1 MVLTARGAEQHSTG
15 SDTVLAWIN
24 VALALGMVG
33 RRGAGYGCLTGQ
45 GNGQGGRE
53 HGQKADQLPGYR
65 RIDDPAARAHVAGVW
80 GVDPDA
86 LPGPGRSAYELLDAL
101 GTPDGPSALL
111 VLGSNIVV
119 SAPRATH
126 VTSRLE
132 ALDLLVVCDVVMS
145 ETAAL
150 ADVVL
155 PVTQWAEETG
165 TMTNLEGR
173 VVLRQRAITPPSG
186 VRSDLEVLAG
196 LAERLG
202 STASFPTDPE
212 EVFAELG
219 RASAGGPADYSAI
232 TYERIRD
239 EKGVFW
245 GGERLF
251 AGSFAHPDGRA
262 RMYAVEHRGA
272 AEQPCADY
280 PVHLTTGRVLA
291 QYQSGAQTRR
301 VRSLPDDG
309 PFVEMHP
316 LLAGRLGVGQGDPVR
331 VATRRGE
338 MTAPAKVVP
347 TIRPDTVFVPFH
359 WVGANRL
366 TNDALDPASRMPEFK
381 VCAASV
387 VAHAWRPQ
395 RIVVVGG
402 GMAAV
407 RLSEHLAGDE
417 RFAVTVLA
425 DEASPP
431 YNRILLSAVLEGT
444 HSADALTLRS
454 AEWYAGHGIDLR
466 LGARVLEV
474 DRDAREV
481 VLVDGR
487 RVAFDRL
494 VLACGSIPTLPP
506 IRGLVRRD
514 GTLDPRVHAF
524 RTLDDCRR
532 LDAAA
537 RSSVEEGRSPV
548 TRPRAV
554 VVGGGLLGLQVARAL
569 AVRGLLTEVVEG
581 ADHLL
586 ASQVGS
592 GAGAVLARD
601 LRRLGTEVYTGAR
614 AVRLTGDGLQLDNG
628 YVLPSDLVVLTA
640 GGRPSTALA
649 RRAGLMVRRGVVV
662 DHTLT
667 SVTDDRVHAIGDC
680 AEHRR
685 RTTGFVPPA
694 WEQAEVLARVLRGEE
709 ASYDGSRSVARLR
722 ATGLDVAVL
731 GDPERAEG
739 EVVEVTNPIAGSH
752 RRLVVHG
759 GRIVAAALVG
769 DLSRVGLITQLYDR
783 GTLLGP
789 DEPGQLLLPEAADAP
804 APLPDEAEVCAC
816 AGVTAGEVRAC
827 GSVGEC
833 VDRTR
838 ATTGCGGCVD
848 AVRRLVEDSPTP
860 VAVG

>member
-1 MVLTARGAEQHSTG
+1 
-15 SDTVLAWIN
+15 
-24 VALALGMVG
+24 
-33 RRGAGYGCLTGQ
+33 
-45 GNGQGGRE
+45 
-53 HGQKADQLPGYR
+53 
-65 RIDDPAARAHVAGVW
+65 
-80 GVDPDA
+80 
-86 LPGPGRSAYELLDAL
+86 
-101 GTPDGPSALL
+101 
-111 VLGSNIVV
+111 
-119 SAPRATH
+119 
-126 VTSRLE
+126 
-132 ALDLLVVCDVVMS
+132 
-145 ETAAL
+145 
-150 ADVVL
+150 
-155 PVTQWAEETG
+155 
-165 TMTNLEGR
+165 
-173 VVLRQRAITPPSG
+173 
-186 VRSDLEVLAG
+186 
-196 LAERLG
+196 
-202 STASFPTDPE
+202 
-212 EVFAELG
+212 
-219 RASAGGPADYSAI
+219 
-232 TYERIRD
+232 
-239 EKGVFW
+239 
-245 GGERLF
+245 
-251 AGSFAHPDGRA
+251 
-262 RMYAVEHRGA
+262 
-272 AEQPCADY
+272 
-280 PVHLTTGRVLA
+280 
-291 QYQSGAQTRR
+291 
-301 VRSLPDDG
+301 
-309 PFVEMHP
+309 
-316 LLAGRLGVGQGDPVR
+316 
-331 VATRRGE
+331 
-338 MTAPAKVVP
+338 
-347 TIRPDTVFVPFH
+347 
-359 WVGANRL
+359 
-366 TNDALDPASRMPEFK
+366 MPE
-381 VCAASV
+381 
-387 VAHAWRPQ
+387 RPQ
-395 RIVVVGG
+395 RTVVVGG

-454 AEWYAGHGIDLR
+454 ATWYAEHGIDLR

-474 DRDAREV
+474 DRVDREV

-487 RVAFDRL
+487 RVPFDRL

-532 LDAAA
+532 LDAALVPGA
-537 RSSVEEGRSPV
+537 
-548 TRPRAV
+548 RAV

-586 ASQVGS
+586 ANQVGS

-614 AVRLTGDGLQLDNG
+614 AVRLTGEGLQLDNG

-667 SVTDDRVHAIGDC
+667 SVTDDRVHAVGDC

-731 GDPERAEG
+731 GDPEHAQG

-752 RRLVVHG
+752 RRLVVQG

-789 DEPGQLLLPEAADAP
+789 DEPGQLLLPEAADTP

-838 ATTGCGGCVD
+838 ATTGCGGCADV
-848 AVRRLVEDSPTP
+848 VRRLVEDSPTP